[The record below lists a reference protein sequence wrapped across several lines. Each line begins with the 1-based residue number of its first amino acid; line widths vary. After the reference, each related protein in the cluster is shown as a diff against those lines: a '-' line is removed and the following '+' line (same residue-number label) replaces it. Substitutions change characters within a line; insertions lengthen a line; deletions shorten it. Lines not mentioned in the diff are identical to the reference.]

1 MNARLRRSLRAMSLA
16 GLATLSPAF
25 STGCVFHR
33 DWRAS
38 QYCPTVAEG
47 IEGPWEGRWKS
58 EKTGRE
64 GKLKAVV
71 TRTGDAS
78 YTVQFHSTK
87 LGVVPSNLD
96 VPLQVSFRDQQYV
109 FSGEVSRGALA
120 GGKFRYDGYANRG
133 HFHATYE
140 TDRDEGVFEL
150 ARIGPTVDCSPCDTE
165 TATET
170 TAGTT
175 VHAGGRSPHPEANKI
190 VTAGHT
196 VPDAAPG
203 PSKEDG
209 KTTREKRRWRFLPP
223 WRRTAEATPVDDQPE
238 R

>member
-1 MNARLRRSLRAMSLA
+1 MSVVVVNRLTFRVPVDDVI
-16 GLATLSPAF
+16 PAVRERF
-25 STGCVFHR
+25 
-33 DWRAS
+33 
-38 QYCPTVAEG
+38 PTVF
-47 IEGPWEGRWKS
+47 
-58 EKTGRE
+58 
-64 GKLKAVV
+64 
-71 TRTGDAS
+71 DACPG
-78 YTVQFHSTK
+78 FE
-87 LGVVPSNLD
+87 
-96 VPLQVSFRDQQYV
+96 R
-109 FSGEVSRGALA
+109 
-120 GGKFRYDGYANRG
+120 
-133 HFHATYE
+133 
-140 TDRDEGVFEL
+140 FEL
-150 ARIGPTVDCSPCDTE
+150 LKVGEMTAIVLIHWADAQSATDGAARIGPTVDCPPCDTE